1 MKKIFLVIMVLLG
14 LNIFA
19 EEITDGSVIKS
30 DDVVVSDENTATNE
44 IVIEETVKDDST
56 EKDKFLRL
64 KFVGGIDGE
73 MRSHKTKDHVLD
85 IGNTY
90 EALFEGVYRV
100 NETYEV
106 AMGTGVQ
113 KLGAMET
120 SIKDFDNVYAIP
132 LYLSVKRNFFKGPIY
147 LKTNLGFSFNIPTD
161 ETKEFYK
168 AISYNGESDI
178 KNGLYYAAGLGMD
191 IGNIE
196 IEAMY
201 AVNEVSSVA
210 ESSTSGTTTTVTYYE
225 YTTNRISL
233 AFSFMF

>member
-19 EEITDGSVIKS
+19 EEITDGNVIKS

-44 IVIEETVKDDST
+44 VVIEETVKDDST

-73 MRSHKTKDHVLD
+73 IRDNVGKKHFSDM
-85 IGNTY
+85 GNTY

-113 KLGAMET
+113 KLGA
-120 SIKDFDNVYAIP
+120 IKASTKNYDNPYAIP
-132 LYLSVKRNFFKGPIY
+132 LYLSVKRNFFKGPVY

-161 ETKEFYK
+161 GIEDFFIDYGGATSKD
-168 AISYNGESDI
+168 NVNL
-178 KNGLYYAAGLGMD
+178 KNGLYYAAGLGLD
-191 IGNIE
+191 IGNVE

-201 AVNEVSSVA
+201 AVNEISSVFA
-210 ESSTSGTTTTVTYYE
+210 STGTSVGYNE
-225 YTTNRISL
+225 LTTNRISL

>member
-1 MKKIFLVIMVLLG
+1 MKKIFLVIMILLG
-14 LNIFA
+14 INIFA
-19 EEITDGSVIKS
+19 EEINDVSVIKS
-30 DDVVVSDENTATNE
+30 DDVVISDENTATNE
-44 IVIEETVKDDST
+44 VVIEETVKDDSE
-56 EKDKFLRL
+56 EKDKFVRL

-73 MRSHKTKDHVLD
+73 IRDNVGKKHYSDME
-85 IGNTY
+85 NTY

-113 KLGAMET
+113 KLGVMET
-120 SIKDFDNVYAIP
+120 SVKDYDNVYAIP

-161 ETKEFYK
+161 ETKEFFSFGNTK
-168 AISYNGESDI
+168 AVNI

-191 IGNIE
+191 IGNVE

-210 ESSTSGTTTTVTYYE
+210 ESSTSGTTTTVGYYE
-225 YTTNRISL
+225 LTSNRISL

>member
-1 MKKIFLVIMVLLG
+1 M
-14 LNIFA
+14 
-19 EEITDGSVIKS
+19 E
-30 DDVVVSDENTATNE
+30 
-44 IVIEETVKDDST
+44 
-56 EKDKFLRL
+56 
-64 KFVGGIDGE
+64 
-73 MRSHKTKDHVLD
+73 
-85 IGNTY
+85 NTY
-90 EALFEGVYRV
+90 EVLFEGVYRV

-120 SIKDFDNVYAIP
+120 NIKDYDNVYAIP

-210 ESSTSGTTTTVTYYE
+210 ESSTSGTTTTVSYYE
-225 YTTNRISL
+225 FTSNRISL

>member
-44 IVIEETVKDDST
+44 VVIEETVKDDSE

-90 EALFEGVYRV
+90 EAR
-100 NETYEV
+100 
-106 AMGTGVQ
+106 
-113 KLGAMET
+113 
-120 SIKDFDNVYAIP
+120 S
-132 LYLSVKRNFFKGPIY
+132 
-147 LKTNLGFSFNIPTD
+147 
-161 ETKEFYK
+161 
-168 AISYNGESDI
+168 
-178 KNGLYYAAGLGMD
+178 
-191 IGNIE
+191 
-196 IEAMY
+196 
-201 AVNEVSSVA
+201 
-210 ESSTSGTTTTVTYYE
+210 
-225 YTTNRISL
+225 
-233 AFSFMF
+233 